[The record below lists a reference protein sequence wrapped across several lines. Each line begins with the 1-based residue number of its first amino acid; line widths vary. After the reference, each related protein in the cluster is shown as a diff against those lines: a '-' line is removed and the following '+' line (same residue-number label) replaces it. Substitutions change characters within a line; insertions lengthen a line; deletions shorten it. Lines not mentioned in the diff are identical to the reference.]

1 MKEMGWINR
10 GGTWTGGASPVGR
23 VRRLSATAL
32 AVVCPIP
39 LLPAPA
45 GRMEVTRAVRPP
57 PRSTDHL
64 SHVPVV
70 VTGDGIAV
78 ESGFLR
84 GHGTALTPAG
94 VAAGGG
100 AAAAGGGGVNPADGR
115 ALRATLTGV
124 VKRINKL
131 VAVAPLRSRYAPEV
145 GDVVVARV
153 LDIAAKRWRCDVAGR
168 QTAALALSAVNLPG
182 GVQRRRTAA
191 DERNMRDLYSEG
203 DLLSAEVQE
212 LRHDGG
218 IALHTRSLK
227 YGKLTGGV
235 LVVVAPALVKRSKK
249 HFHLLGAGVW
259 AILGNNGYIW
269 LSPTDPAGGRGA
281 ARDAMDD
288 DADGPAT
295 AGAGADGED
304 AAAAGA
310 AADVEMGPEVRLTL
324 ARVRNAIAALD
335 QQFVAI
341 HAATIMDVV
350 DAAEAAG
357 VDVADMSRPAVV
369 ELITASARE
378 RRDVA

>member
-1 MKEMGWINR
+1 
-10 GGTWTGGASPVGR
+10 
-23 VRRLSATAL
+23 
-32 AVVCPIP
+32 
-39 LLPAPA
+39 
-45 GRMEVTRAVRPP
+45 MEVTRAVRPP

-78 ESGFLR
+78 EPGFLR
-84 GHGTALTPAG
+84 GHGTQLTAAG

-100 AAAAGGGGVNPADGR
+100 AAAAAAAAATPDDGR

-124 VKRINKL
+124 VKRVNQL
-131 VAVAPLRSRYAPEV
+131 VAVAPLRSRYAPQV

-153 LDIAAKRWRCDVAGR
+153 VDIAAKRWRCDVAG
-168 QTAALALSAVNLPG
+168 QQHAALALSAVNLPG

-191 DERNMRDLYSEG
+191 DERNMRELFEEG

-227 YGKLTGGV
+227 YGKLVGGV
-235 LVVVAPALVKRSKK
+235 LVVASPALVKRSKK
-249 HFHLLGAGVW
+249 HFHLLGCGVW

-281 ARDAMDD
+281 ARDAMEEADESD
-288 DADGPAT
+288 GGAADG
-295 AGAGADGED
+295 GD
-304 AAAAGA
+304 AAAPVDAELG
-310 AADVEMGPEVRLTL
+310 VEVRLTL

-341 HAATIMDVV
+341 HAATIMDVF
-350 DAAEAAG
+350 DASETAG

-369 ELITASARE
+369 ELITATARE
-378 RRDVA
+378 RRVVA

>member
-1 MKEMGWINR
+1 
-10 GGTWTGGASPVGR
+10 
-23 VRRLSATAL
+23 
-32 AVVCPIP
+32 
-39 LLPAPA
+39 
-45 GRMEVTRAVRPP
+45 MEVSRAVRPP

-78 ESGFLR
+78 ERGFLR

-94 VAAGGG
+94 AAAGGG
-100 AAAAGGGGVNPADGR
+100 AAAAVGRGLSAAGSNPADGH

-124 VKRINKL
+124 VKRVNKL
-131 VAVAPLRSRYAPEV
+131 VAVAPLRSRYSPEV

-168 QTAALALSAVNLPG
+168 QTASLALSAVNLPG

-227 YGKLTGGV
+227 YGKLTGGL

-259 AILGNNGYIW
+259 VILGNNGYIW

-281 ARDAMDD
+281 TRDAMDE
-288 DADGPAT
+288 DADGPSA
-295 AGAGADGED
+295 ADAGADTDD
-304 AAAAGA
+304 AAAGVTE
-310 AADVEMGPEVRLTL
+310 VEMGSEMRLTL

-357 VDVADMSRPAVV
+357 VDVADMSRPSVV
-369 ELITASARE
+369 EQITASARE